1 MGIAVLGALAL
12 LALGLLAYIYYLYK
26 KRRLEFVGAR
36 KTEEPQYPDMQSFHG
51 PVGYQPNATSPT
63 SVYPNTEYAYSGIQ
77 LMHPAQTPSQANA
90 TVGNASIGYYQP
102 SHSVMTDGGS
112 MISGAGSSSTNVS
125 HIFRITTAASL
136 NHDCSLAFSYDWS
149 HPFTL
154 NKKE

>member
-1 MGIAVLGALAL
+1 
-12 LALGLLAYIYYLYK
+12 
-26 KRRLEFVGAR
+26 LEFVAAK

-63 SVYPNTEYAYSGIQ
+63 SVYPSTEYAYSGIQ

-125 HIFRITTAASL
+125 RIFKVMSAACL
-136 NHDCSLAFSYDWS
+136 NYDCSLAFSYDW
-149 HPFTL
+149 HRPFTL